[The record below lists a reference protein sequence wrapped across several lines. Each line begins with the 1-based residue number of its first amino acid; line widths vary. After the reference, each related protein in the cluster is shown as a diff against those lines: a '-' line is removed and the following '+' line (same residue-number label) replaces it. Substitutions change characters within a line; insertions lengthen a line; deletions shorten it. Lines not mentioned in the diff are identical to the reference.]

1 MAESKNLRIEMVRRS
16 FDSLTL
22 TQDNQK
28 TKKEV
33 INLDEYLVPT
43 AFGED
48 EFIEKKSRFIGRCWP
63 VETEEEALEK
73 IAAMKKQHYDATH
86 NCWAYII
93 KDGGMRF
100 SDDGEPGGTAGNP
113 MMQVLQREQ
122 IYNVVCV
129 VTRYFGG
136 VLLGAGGLVRAYT
149 KGAKIAVD
157 AAGKSM
163 KRVWSVLYVPC
174 PYTFYERV
182 KLEAAAFGGVI
193 RDTQFGAE
201 VELEI
206 LVALPQRDAFIDRL
220 TDMTSGNVE
229 AMETGQEYRAFPV
242 EEEKV

>member
-1 MAESKNLRIEMVRRS
+1 M
-16 FDSLTL
+16 
-22 TQDNQK
+22 
-28 TKKEV
+28 
-33 INLDEYLVPT
+33 DEYLVPT
-43 AFGED
+43 GYGED
-48 EFIEKKSRFIGRCWP
+48 EFIEKKSRFIGRCWL
-63 VETEEEALEK
+63 VETEEEALARIQE
-73 IAAMKKQHYDATH
+73 MKKQHYDATH

-93 KDGGMRF
+93 KDGPMRF

-122 IYNVVCV
+122 LYNVVCV

-149 KGAKIAVD
+149 KGAKIAID

-182 KLEAAAFGGVI
+182 KLEVAAFDGII

-206 LVALPQRDAFIDRL
+206 LMAEPKRDAFLERL
-220 TDMTSGNVE
+220 TDMTAATVE
-229 AMETGQEYRAFPV
+229 GMETGQEYRAFPINQEANV
-242 EEEKV
+242 

>member
-1 MAESKNLRIEMVRRS
+1 M
-16 FDSLTL
+16 
-22 TQDNQK
+22 
-28 TKKEV
+28 
-33 INLDEYLVPT
+33 DEYLVPT
-43 AFGED
+43 GFGED
-48 EFIEKKSRFIGRCWP
+48 EFIEKKSRFIGRVWC

-73 IAAMKKQHYDATH
+73 IQQMKKQHYDATH
-86 NCWAYII
+86 NCWAYVI
-93 KDGGMRF
+93 KDGPMRF

-122 IYNVVCV
+122 LFNVVCV

-149 KGAKIAVD
+149 KGAKIAID

-182 KLEAAAFGGVI
+182 KLEVAAFDGLI

-206 LVALPQRDAFIDRL
+206 LVAEEKAQAFLDRL
-220 TDMTSGNVE
+220 TDMTSGTVE
-229 AMETGQEYRAFPV
+229 GMETDKEYRAFPV
-242 EEEKV
+242 ESKEENL